1 MDGSKSL
8 KRLSIIRDE
17 GEENDEPLHGEG
29 PLFQQYLEKE
39 GIIDFLTNELIQ
51 LYKANRPEN
60 GLDVLRHNISAQL
73 LNEKKLK
80 TPKQAQE
87 DPFFQDAINIENES
101 LKYRVQSLEKEN
113 ENLSLKVEQLTNSKF
128 HC

>member
-17 GEENDEPLHGEG
+17 EEENDEPLNGEG
-29 PLFQQYLEKE
+29 SIFQQYLEKE
-39 GIIDFLTNELIQ
+39 GIIDFLTNELLQ

-73 LNEKKLK
+73 LNEKKSK

-113 ENLSLKVEQLTNSKF
+113 ENLSLKVEELTNSKF
-128 HC
+128 YC

>member
-17 GEENDEPLHGEG
+17 EEENDEPLNGEG
-29 PLFQQYLEKE
+29 SIFQQYLEKE
-39 GIIDFLTNELIQ
+39 GIIDFLTNELLQ

-113 ENLSLKVEQLTNSKF
+113 ENLSLKVEELTNSKF
-128 HC
+128 YC

>member
-17 GEENDEPLHGEG
+17 GEENDEPLNGEG
-29 PLFQQYLEKE
+29 PLFQQYLEKQ
-39 GIIDFLTNELIQ
+39 GILDFLTNELIQ

-113 ENLSLKVEQLTNSKF
+113 ENLTLKVEELTNSKF
-128 HC
+128 YC

>member
-17 GEENDEPLHGEG
+17 GEENDEPLNGEG

-39 GIIDFLTNELIQ
+39 GIIDFLTNELLQ

-113 ENLSLKVEQLTNSKF
+113 ENLSLKVEELTNSKF
-128 HC
+128 YC

>member
-17 GEENDEPLHGEG
+17 GEENDEPLNGEG

-113 ENLSLKVEQLTNSKF
+113 ENLTLKVEELTNSKF
-128 HC
+128 YC

>member
-1 MDGSKSL
+1 MDGSKNL
-8 KRLSIIRDE
+8 KRLSIIRDDV
-17 GEENDEPLHGEG
+17 EENDEPLNGEG

-39 GIIDFLTNELIQ
+39 GILDFLTNELLQ

-113 ENLSLKVEQLTNSKF
+113 KNLSLKVEELTNSKF
-128 HC
+128 

>member
-1 MDGSKSL
+1 MDGSKNL
-8 KRLSIIRDE
+8 KRLSIIRDDE
-17 GEENDEPLHGEG
+17 EENDEPLNGEG

-39 GIIDFLTNELIQ
+39 GILDFLTNELIQ

-113 ENLSLKVEQLTNSKF
+113 TNLSLKVEELTNSKF
-128 HC
+128 YS

>member
-1 MDGSKSL
+1 MG
-8 KRLSIIRDE
+8 
-17 GEENDEPLHGEG
+17 
-29 PLFQQYLEKE
+29 LFQQYLEKE
-39 GIIDFLTNELIQ
+39 GIVDFLTNELIQ

-60 GLDVLRHNISAQL
+60 GLDVLRHNIAAQL

-80 TPKQAQE
+80 TPKQAKE

-113 ENLSLKVEQLTNSKF
+113 EKLSLKVEKLTNS
-128 HC
+128 

>member
-17 GEENDEPLHGEG
+17 GEENNEPLNGEG

-39 GIIDFLTNELIQ
+39 GILDFLTDELIQ

-113 ENLSLKVEQLTNSKF
+113 ENLSLKVEELTNSKF
-128 HC
+128 YC